1 MFLNTIYLL
10 IGLVVIVMSAGYFI
24 SGSSLL
30 AKRFGI
36 PKLIIGLTIIAV
48 GTSAPEF
55 GVNIISS
62 MNGHNELALGNILG
76 SNIANILLIFGF
88 STLFVK
94 KITISKNSLTQV
106 SLGLLVAILILA
118 VSMFSFESQS
128 IVQLTQLEGI
138 FLVIFGLFYW
148 FYLYKI
154 TRADSQRLEGDDL
167 EQNQLKNIQS
177 TPVLIVIIVTSLIVL
192 LYGSNLVTERAV
204 AVAHLFGISELV
216 IAGTIVAIGTSLPEL
231 VTSISAIRQKQYD
244 LLIGNIIG
252 SNIVNTLF
260 ILGTSAMIH
269 SIPIHTDGVSYIMM
283 NVLTSVLILIGFTLF
298 QPRVFKRW
306 QGCILVLIY
315 IFFLIANVNNII

>member
-1 MFLNTIYLL
+1 M
-10 IGLVVIVMSAGYFI
+10 IVMSAGYFI

-55 GVNIISS
+55 GVNIIASI
-62 MNGHNELALGNILG
+62 NGHNELALGNILG

-88 STLFVK
+88 STLFIK
-94 KITISKNSLTQV
+94 KMTISKNSLTQV
-106 SLGLLVAILILA
+106 SLGLLVSVIILCFG
-118 VSMFSFESQS
+118 MFSFESQAV
-128 IVQLTQLEGI
+128 VQLTQIEGI
-138 FLVIFGLFYW
+138 LLIILGLFYW

-154 TRADSQRLEGDDL
+154 TRADSERLEGDDL
-167 EQNQLKNIQS
+167 DQNQLRSIQS
-177 TPVLIVIIVTSLIVL
+177 TPVLIAIIIASLVAL

-204 AVAHLFGISELV
+204 AVAQLFGISELV

-244 LLIGNIIG
+244 LMIGNIIG

-260 ILGTSAMIH
+260 ILGTSVMIQ
-269 SIPIHTDGVSYIMM
+269 SIPIQTDGVSYIMM
-283 NVLTSVLILIGFTLF
+283 NVLVAIVILVGFTLF
-298 QPRVFKRW
+298 QPRVLKRW
-306 QGCILVLIY
+306 QGFILVLMY
-315 IFFLIANVNNII
+315 VLFLLINMH